1 MAKKKKTTLPNTPG
15 RQAAQAKYN
24 SKPQQ
29 VKNREERNRA
39 RAKLM
44 KEGKVSKGDGKD
56 VDHVVGLTGGNTDSN
71 LRVLSASVNRHYNRR
86 SKKTKA
92 PKKL

>member
-1 MAKKKKTTLPNTPG
+1 MPKKKTTLPNTPG

-29 VKNREERNRA
+29 IKNREERNRA
-39 RAKLM
+39 RAKEM
-44 KEGKVSKGDGKD
+44 RAGKVKKGDGKD
-56 VDHVVGLTGGNTDSN
+56 VDHINGTAAGNGDSN
-71 LRVLSASVNRHYNRR
+71 LRVLSASVNRRYNRR
-86 SKKTKA
+86 SKKTIA

>member
-1 MAKKKKTTLPNTPG
+1 VRKKKKTTLPNTPG

-39 RAKLM
+39 RALLM
-44 KEGKVSKGDGKD
+44 REGKVKKGDGKD
-56 VDHVVGLTGGNTDSN
+56 VDHISGTAAGNVPSN
-71 LRVLSASVNRHYNRR
+71 LRVLSASVNRKYNRR
-86 SKKTKA
+86 SKKTIA
-92 PKKL
+92 PKKF